1 MCHKKRK
8 LTQVSATKPGTNY
21 PSRKVLGQRL
31 YFNSSIML
39 QILTKILSYF
49 RNLKMQKLKIISF

>member
-8 LTQVSATKPGTNY
+8 LTVSATKPGTNY

-39 QILTKILSYF
+39 QIFTKILSYF
-49 RNLKMQKLKIISF
+49 RNLKMQKLTIISF